1 MITCA
6 CVRTRRMVGKIS
18 AQSHTFVVHAVI
30 SYYLA
35 VLHTKWIC
43 HFQISQNTP
52 CLYSQILHNLN
63 VFNFPGFYSCSKRN
77 KRKCSWE
84 ILGGKQGVLCIVQAA
99 SKVKIYMNNNN
110 NAPINVNPVGRGGE
124 WAHGAGIWCKRLSP
138 LACRAFDCW
147 KRPGAPGSGHLTLT
161 DRSLV
166 SIQKQLPSPSL
177 EASWKS
183 RCWRKV
189 WSFHLF

>member
-43 HFQISQNTP
+43 HFQIPQNTP

-63 VFNFPGFYSCSKRN
+63 VFNFPGFYSCTKRN

-99 SKVKIYMNNNN
+99 SRVKIYMNNNN
-110 NAPINVNPVGRGGE
+110 NAPINVNPVGRGGGE
-124 WAHGAGIWCKRLSP
+124 
-138 LACRAFDCW
+138 
-147 KRPGAPGSGHLTLT
+147 
-161 DRSLV
+161 V
-166 SIQKQLPSPSL
+166 SAWGRDFMQETIPPSL
-177 EASWKS
+177 SGFWLLEATRGPGVGTFDFDRQKLGINSEAVTKY
-183 RCWRKV
+183 
-189 WSFHLF
+189 